1 MRLLVATTNQDKL
14 REIRGLLAD
23 APVGLYSLADVPPI
37 TDPEENLV
45 HQAAQSP
52 LFREAA
58 YCASCHFD
66 KVKDVTQKSLPGEIL
81 QGTVCQDCHRSE
93 EHTS

>member
-37 TDPEENLV
+37 TDPEETGATFEANARLKATYY
-45 HQAAQSP
+45 AAHAEASP
-52 LFREAA
+52 LADR
-58 YCASCHFD
+58 
-66 KVKDVTQKSLPGEIL
+66 KSTRLN
-81 QGTVCQDCHRSE
+81 SS
-93 EHTS
+93 HT